1 MGQKV
6 NPHGL
11 RVGVIKDW
19 DSRWYAESDFADY
32 LVEDYNIR
40 TFLKKKLYSAGV
52 SKIEIERASDR
63 VKIIIYTAKPGIV
76 IGKGGAEI
84 EKVKAEL
91 KKFTDKKLIVD
102 IKEVKRPDKDAQ
114 LVAENIALQL
124 ENRISFRR
132 AMKSTM
138 QRTMKAGA
146 KGIKTSVSGRLGGAD
161 MARTE
166 FYSEGTIPL
175 QTLRAD
181 IDYGF
186 AEADTTY
193 GKVGVKAWVYNGEV
207 LPTKGTKEGSD
218 GEFGLVAT
226 EPCWIRSNQIEAA
239 RVAMTRYIKRGG
251 QVWIK
256 IFPDKP
262 VTAKPAETRMGSGKG
277 ALEYWVAVVK
287 PGRVMFEIAGV
298 SEEIAREALRLAMHK
313 LPCKCKIVSRAD
325 LEGGDNSE
333 N

>member
-11 RVGVIKDW
+11 RVGIIKDW
-19 DSRWYAESDFADY
+19 DSRWYAEKDFADY

-40 TFLKKKLYSAGV
+40 KCLKKKLYQSGI
-52 SKIEIERASDR
+52 SRIEIERASDR
-63 VKIIIYTAKPGIV
+63 VKVVVHTAKPGMV
-76 IGKGGAEI
+76 IGKGGEDI
-84 EKVKAEL
+84 KKLKEEL
-91 KKFTDKKLIVD
+91 QKLTDKKLIID
-102 IKEVKRPDKDAQ
+102 IKEIKRPDRDAQ

-138 QRTMKAGA
+138 GRTMKAGA
-146 KGIKTSVSGRLGGAD
+146 QGIKTAVSGRLGGAD

-166 FYSEGTIPL
+166 FYSDGTIPL

-207 LPTKGTKEGSD
+207 LPAKGNKEGSD
-218 GEFGLVAT
+218 
-226 EPCWIRSNQIEAA
+226 
-239 RVAMTRYIKRGG
+239 K
-251 QVWIK
+251 
-256 IFPDKP
+256 
-262 VTAKPAETRMGSGKG
+262 
-277 ALEYWVAVVK
+277 
-287 PGRVMFEIAGV
+287 
-298 SEEIAREALRLAMHK
+298 
-313 LPCKCKIVSRAD
+313 
-325 LEGGDNSE
+325 
-333 N
+333 

>member
-19 DSRWYAESDFADY
+19 DSKWYAEGDFADN

-40 TFLKKKLYSAGV
+40 TYLKKKLYSAGV
-52 SKIEIERASDR
+52 SKIEIERTSDR
-63 VKIIIYTAKPGIV
+63 VKIIISTAKPGMI
-76 IGKGGAEI
+76 IGKGGSEI
-84 EKVKAEL
+84 EKVRAEL
-91 KKFTDKKLIVD
+91 QKMTTKKVVVD
-102 IKEVKRPDKDAQ
+102 IKEVKRPDRDAQ

-124 ENRISFRR
+124 ENRVSFRR

-138 QRTMKAGA
+138 GRSMKAGA

-218 GEFGLVAT
+218 
-226 EPCWIRSNQIEAA
+226 
-239 RVAMTRYIKRGG
+239 K
-251 QVWIK
+251 
-256 IFPDKP
+256 
-262 VTAKPAETRMGSGKG
+262 
-277 ALEYWVAVVK
+277 
-287 PGRVMFEIAGV
+287 
-298 SEEIAREALRLAMHK
+298 
-313 LPCKCKIVSRAD
+313 
-325 LEGGDNSE
+325 
-333 N
+333 